1 MHESLIET
9 AVEENSVP
17 KEPLLG
23 WRIGGLSF
31 PWSLLHPSTP
41 SWRVRWGSMQREGN
55 GTSMKERGKRGRVPL
70 SLHAF
75 FGGRANETWR
85 EEREGPKRKC
95 SVVGR
100 DRKSFGRRRRRRRRR
115 EEDRG
120 ISAGAKGGRRGRA
133 ADALLLCRGTI
144 SSEWFAVYL
153 YSTYRRK
160 KKAEDGRSAKVNTGV
175 DGPSLP
181 LLRSMETGE
190 N

>member
-1 MHESLIET
+1 
-9 AVEENSVP
+9 
-17 KEPLLG
+17 
-23 WRIGGLSF
+23 
-31 PWSLLHPSTP
+31 
-41 SWRVRWGSMQREGN
+41 
-55 GTSMKERGKRGRVPL
+55 MKERGKRGRVPL

-144 SSEWFAVYL
+144 SSAWFAVYL